1 MDKIIEKMK
10 KENIKYTRF
19 LYMDNDGVIRGNI
32 AVGND
37 IEKNFETGQSF
48 SIGMPFFSVLDNSA
62 PDSKFGCLGELSA
75 VPDKNTFKVLPYA
88 SNTAAVICDFVK
100 KGTHEASGVCARSIL
115 KEVLK
120 SIDFD
125 VNIGFENEFY
135 VLKKDENGKLIPFD
149 RSLCFASDGM
159 NKWQEVMDE
168 IISAL
173 EAQGI
178 VVEKYHPE
186 YGAGQHEIVMKYNE
200 ALKTCDEEFMF
211 RETVRGICNKHGLLT
226 SFMPKPF
233 QDQAGSGMHMHI
245 SLWKDG
251 KNLLFDDNDKY
262 KLSNIGRYF
271 VGGILRHIKALCAFT
286 APTVN
291 SYKRLVPH
299 SWASAFTCYGF
310 DNREAPIRIIS
321 GQKGNE
327 EKSYN
332 IEFKPIDGTCNPY
345 LAAAVILAAGMDGV
359 KNKIEPG
366 KPVLCDPLSF
376 SEEEQAKKRISRLPE
391 TLGQSIEELEN
402 DEFFKRMFTKDMYEE
417 YIKLKRFQWTEYIR
431 YVSDWEFNKYVGAY

>member
-1 MDKIIEKMK
+1 
-10 KENIKYTRF
+10 
-19 LYMDNDGVIRGNI
+19 
-32 AVGND
+32 
-37 IEKNFETGQSF
+37 
-48 SIGMPFFSVLDNSA
+48 
-62 PDSKFGCLGELSA
+62 
-75 VPDKNTFKVLPYA
+75 
-88 SNTAAVICDFVK
+88 
-100 KGTHEASGVCARSIL
+100 
-115 KEVLK
+115 
-120 SIDFD
+120 
-125 VNIGFENEFY
+125 
-135 VLKKDENGKLIPFD
+135 
-149 RSLCFASDGM
+149 
-159 NKWQEVMDE
+159 MDE

-173 EAQGI
+173 EVQGI

-186 YGAGQHEIVMKYNE
+186 YGAGQHEIVIKYNE
-200 ALKTCDEEFMF
+200 ALKMCDEEFMF
-211 RETVRGICNKHGLLT
+211 RETVRGICNKHGILT

-251 KNLLFDDNDKY
+251 KNLLFDDNDEY
-262 KLSNIGRYF
+262 KLSNLGKYF
-271 VGGILRHIKALCAFT
+271 VGGILKHIKALCAFT

-310 DNREAPIRIIS
+310 DNREAPIRVIS

-359 KNKIEPG
+359 KNEIEPG
-366 KPVLCDPLSF
+366 KPVLSDPLSL
-376 SEEEQAKKRISRLPE
+376 SHEEQAKRGISRLPE
-391 TLGQSIEELEN
+391 TLGQAIEEFEK
-402 DEFFKRMFTKDMYEE
+402 DEFFKKMFTRDMYEE
-417 YIKLKRFQWTEYIR
+417 YIKLKRFQWTEYIN